1 MTVHQQETPMESKD
15 QRLEIRLPQQ
25 QLTDIDDIIASV
37 DSGFKPTRSDVVRSF
52 IAQGIDRHHGRVGQ
66 VQDTIPLGQRISLF
80 FQICQQQ
87 QMAYAKSGKNVPV
100 LVRHFNNEQNITAEA
115 LVRQVYLQR
124 MFWFFELNRSSLAA
138 INTNLT
144 SDEILSLM
152 QPEPNQDIC
161 GEVAQVA
168 QTLEMFREIG
178 AVRQKADQDSHYTD
192 VQDQIS
198 ILKHYASRRRIPLN
212 FGGYPE
218 SWSRHNQIAALMQ
231 WIEEGKAGNYTCD
244 YYGGYIRTQHN
255 NDPDAGRQY
264 ALMVQVY
271 EDIVRERQK
280 LDLEGLM
287 AMVQDRRLDF
297 SGMA

>member
-1 MTVHQQETPMESKD
+1 VECKD

-52 IAQGIDRHHGRVGQ
+52 IAQGIDRHLGRVVQ

-87 QMAYAKSGKNVPV
+87 QMAYDKSGKPVP
-100 LVRHFNNEQNITAEA
+100 LLERRFNNNNSKQNITAEA
-115 LVRQVYLQR
+115 LVRLVYLQR
-124 MFWFFELNRSSLAA
+124 MFWFFELDRSSLAA
-138 INTNLT
+138 FDANLT

-152 QPEPNQDIC
+152 QPEPGQDVC

-168 QTLEMFREIG
+168 LTLKMFRELD
-178 AVRQKADQDSHYTD
+178 AVRQKADQDSHHTD
-192 VQDQIS
+192 VQDNLGV
-198 ILKHYASRRRIPLN
+198 LKHYVTRHRIPLK

-218 SWSRHNQIAALMQ
+218 SWGRHNQIAALMQ
-231 WIEEGKAGNYTCD
+231 WIDAGNAGNYTCEG
-244 YYGGYIRTQHN
+244 YGGYIRTQHN
-255 NDPDAGRQY
+255 DDPDAGRQY

-271 EDIVRERQK
+271 EDIVRHRRK

-297 SGMA
+297 SGMD